1 MTIEITLDRTQT
13 FEQVNKITS
22 YIGSKTKSDQDMMS
36 YAVIATTS
44 YNDELLQN
52 YYDDALNSLATLFKP
67 FLSTTAVEDA
77 RTTFTL
83 EMPSNFAAVLL
94 DSLQKEVNSFVVDF
108 ILSLWLTL
116 CGAPAEMYAKKAA
129 ASLEAISVKL
139 YTRVA
144 PQYEAPAQQQP

>member
-1 MTIEITLDRTQT
+1 MTIEIILDRTQV

-22 YIGSKTKSDQDMMS
+22 YIGSKTKSDHDTMS

-83 EMPSNFAAVLL
+83 EMPSNFAAALL
-94 DSLQKEVNSFVVDF
+94 NSLQKEVDSFAVDF

-116 CGAPAEMYAKKAA
+116 CGVPAEMYAKKAA

-139 YTRVA
+139 YTRMA
-144 PQYEAPAQQQP
+144 PQYDAPEQQP

>member
-52 YYDDALNSLATLFKP
+52 YYDDALNNLSTLFKP

-116 CGAPAEMYAKKAA
+116 CGAPAELYAKKAA

-139 YTRVA
+139 YTRMA
-144 PQYEAPAQQQP
+144 PQYDAPEQQP

>member
-22 YIGSKTKSDQDMMS
+22 YIGSKTKSDQEMMS

-52 YYDDALNSLATLFKP
+52 YYDDALNSLA
-67 FLSTTAVEDA
+67 AG
-77 RTTFTL
+77 
-83 EMPSNFAAVLL
+83 LL
-94 DSLQKEVNSFVVDF
+94 DSLLKEVNSFVLDF
-108 ILSLWLTL
+108 ILSLWLAL
-116 CGAPAEMYAKKAA
+116 CGVPAELYAKKAA
-129 ASLEAISVKL
+129 ASLEAVSVKL

>member
-67 FLSTTAVEDA
+67 FLSTTTIEDA

-83 EMPSNFAAVLL
+83 EMPSNFAAALL
-94 DSLQKEVNSFVVDF
+94 NSLQKEVDSFAVDF

-116 CGAPAEMYAKKAA
+116 CGVPAEMYAKKAA
-129 ASLEAISVKL
+129 ASLEAVSVKL
-139 YTRVA
+139 YTRMA
-144 PQYEAPAQQQP
+144 PQYDAPEQQP

>member
-67 FLSTTAVEDA
+67 FLSTTTIEDA

-83 EMPSNFAAVLL
+83 EMPSNFAAALL
-94 DSLQKEVNSFVVDF
+94 NSLQKEVDSFAVDF
-108 ILSLWLTL
+108 ILSLWLAL
-116 CGAPAEMYAKKAA
+116 CGVPAEMYAKKAA

-139 YTRVA
+139 YTRMA
-144 PQYEAPAQQQP
+144 PQYDAPEQQP

>member
-22 YIGSKTKSDQDMMS
+22 YIGSKTKSDQEMMS

-52 YYDDALNSLATLFKP
+52 YYDDALNSLVTLFKP
-67 FLSTTAVEDA
+67 FLSATAVEDA

-83 EMPSNFAAVLL
+83 EMPSNFAAALL
-94 DSLQKEVNSFVVDF
+94 NSLQKEVNSFVVDF

-116 CGAPAEMYAKKAA
+116 CGVPAEMYAKKAA

-139 YTRVA
+139 YTRMA
-144 PQYEAPAQQQP
+144 PQYDAPEQQP

>member
-52 YYDDALNSLATLFKP
+52 YYDDALNNLSTLFKP

-83 EMPSNFAAVLL
+83 EMPSNFAAALL
-94 DSLQKEVNSFVVDF
+94 DSLQKEVNSFAVDF

-116 CGAPAEMYAKKAA
+116 CGVPAEMYAKKAA
-129 ASLEAISVKL
+129 ASLEATSVKL
-139 YTRVA
+139 YTRMA
-144 PQYEAPAQQQP
+144 PQYDAPEQQP

>member
-52 YYDDALNSLATLFKP
+52 YYDDALNNLSTLFKP

-94 DSLQKEVNSFVVDF
+94 DSLQKEVDSFAVDF

-116 CGAPAEMYAKKAA
+116 CGVPAEMYAKKAA

-139 YTRVA
+139 YTRMA
-144 PQYEAPAQQQP
+144 PQYDAPEQQP

>member
-94 DSLQKEVNSFVVDF
+94 DSLQKEVNSFAVDF

-116 CGAPAEMYAKKAA
+116 CGVPAEMYAKKAA

-139 YTRVA
+139 YTRMA
-144 PQYEAPAQQQP
+144 PQYDAPEQQP

>member
-1 MTIEITLDRTQT
+1 MTIEIILDRTQT

-67 FLSTTAVEDA
+67 FLSTTTIEDA

-83 EMPSNFAAVLL
+83 EMPSNFAAALL
-94 DSLQKEVNSFVVDF
+94 NSLQKEVDSFAVDF

-116 CGAPAEMYAKKAA
+116 CGVPAEMYAKKAA

-139 YTRVA
+139 YTRMA
-144 PQYEAPAQQQP
+144 PQYDAPEQQP

>member
-83 EMPSNFAAVLL
+83 EMPSNFAAALL
-94 DSLQKEVNSFVVDF
+94 NSLQKEVDSFAVDF

-116 CGAPAEMYAKKAA
+116 CGVPAEMYAKKAA

-139 YTRVA
+139 YTRMA
-144 PQYEAPAQQQP
+144 PRYDAPEQQP

>member
-1 MTIEITLDRTQT
+1 MTIEIILDRTQV

-22 YIGSKTKSDQDMMS
+22 YIGSKTKSDHDTMS

-52 YYDDALNSLATLFKP
+52 YDDDALNSLVTIFKP
-67 FLSTTAVEDA
+67 FLSTTTIEDA

-83 EMPSNFAAVLL
+83 EMPSNFAAALL
-94 DSLQKEVNSFVVDF
+94 NSLQKEVDSFAVDF

-116 CGAPAEMYAKKAA
+116 CGVPAEMYAKKAA
-129 ASLEAISVKL
+129 VSLEAISLKL
-139 YTRVA
+139 YTRMA
-144 PQYEAPAQQQP
+144 PQYDAPEQQP

>member
-94 DSLQKEVNSFVVDF
+94 DSLQKEVDSFAVDF

-116 CGAPAEMYAKKAA
+116 CGVPAEMYAKKAA

-139 YTRVA
+139 YTRMA
-144 PQYEAPAQQQP
+144 PQYDAPEQQP

>member
-94 DSLQKEVNSFVVDF
+94 DSL
-108 ILSLWLTL
+108 
-116 CGAPAEMYAKKAA
+116 CGAPAELYAKKAA
-129 ASLEAISVKL
+129 ASLEAVSVKL

>member
-83 EMPSNFAAVLL
+83 EMPSNFAAALL
-94 DSLQKEVNSFVVDF
+94 NSLQKEVDSFAVDF

-116 CGAPAEMYAKKAA
+116 CGVPAEMYAKKAA

-139 YTRVA
+139 YTRMA
-144 PQYEAPAQQQP
+144 PQYDAPEQQP

>member
-67 FLSTTAVEDA
+67 FLSTTTIEDA

-83 EMPSNFAAVLL
+83 EMPSNFAAALL
-94 DSLQKEVNSFVVDF
+94 NSLQKEVDSFAVDF

-116 CGAPAEMYAKKAA
+116 CGVPAEMYAKKAA

-139 YTRVA
+139 YTRMA
-144 PQYEAPAQQQP
+144 PQYDAPEQQP

>member
-52 YYDDALNSLATLFKP
+52 YYDDALNNLSTLFKP

-83 EMPSNFAAVLL
+83 EMPSNFAAALL
-94 DSLQKEVNSFVVDF
+94 DSLQKEVNSFAVDF

-116 CGAPAEMYAKKAA
+116 CGVPAEMYAKKAA

-139 YTRVA
+139 YTRMA
-144 PQYEAPAQQQP
+144 PQYDAPEQQP

>member
-67 FLSTTAVEDA
+67 FLSTTTIEDA

-83 EMPSNFAAVLL
+83 EMPSNFAAALL
-94 DSLQKEVNSFVVDF
+94 NSLQKEVDSFAVDF

-116 CGAPAEMYAKKAA
+116 CGAPAELYAKKAA

-139 YTRVA
+139 YTRMA
-144 PQYEAPAQQQP
+144 PQYDAPEQQP

>member
-1 MTIEITLDRTQT
+1 MTIEIILDRTQV

-22 YIGSKTKSDQDMMS
+22 YIGSKTKSDHDTMS

-44 YNDELLQN
+44 YNNELLEN

-67 FLSTTAVEDA
+67 FLSATAVEDA

-83 EMPSNFAAVLL
+83 EMPSNFAAALL
-94 DSLQKEVNSFVVDF
+94 NSLQKEVDSFAVDF

-116 CGAPAEMYAKKAA
+116 CGVPAEMYAKKAA

-139 YTRVA
+139 YTRMA
-144 PQYEAPAQQQP
+144 PQYDAPEQQP

>member
-1 MTIEITLDRTQT
+1 MTIEITLDRIQT

-83 EMPSNFAAVLL
+83 EMPSNFAAALL
-94 DSLQKEVNSFVVDF
+94 NSLQKEVDSFAVDF

-116 CGAPAEMYAKKAA
+116 CGVPAEMYAKKAA

-139 YTRVA
+139 YTRMA
-144 PQYEAPAQQQP
+144 PQYDAPEQQP

>member
-116 CGAPAEMYAKKAA
+116 CGVPAEMYTKKAA

-139 YTRVA
+139 YTRMA
-144 PQYEAPAQQQP
+144 PQYDAPEQQP

>member
-1 MTIEITLDRTQT
+1 MTIEIILDRTQV

-22 YIGSKTKSDQDMMS
+22 YIGSKTKSDHDTMS

-67 FLSTTAVEDA
+67 FLSTTTIEDA

-83 EMPSNFAAVLL
+83 EMPSNFAAALL
-94 DSLQKEVNSFVVDF
+94 NSLQKEVDSFAVDF

-116 CGAPAEMYAKKAA
+116 CGVPAEMYAKKAA

-139 YTRVA
+139 YTRMA
-144 PQYEAPAQQQP
+144 PQYDAPEQQP

>member
-116 CGAPAEMYAKKAA
+116 CGAPAKLYAKKAA

-139 YTRVA
+139 YTRMA
-144 PQYEAPAQQQP
+144 PQYDAPEQQP

>member
-1 MTIEITLDRTQT
+1 MTFEITLDRTQT

-67 FLSTTAVEDA
+67 FLSTTTIEDA

-83 EMPSNFAAVLL
+83 EMPSNFAAALL
-94 DSLQKEVNSFVVDF
+94 NSLQKEVDSFAVDF

-116 CGAPAEMYAKKAA
+116 CGVPAEMYAKKAA

-139 YTRVA
+139 YTRMA
-144 PQYEAPAQQQP
+144 PQYDAPEQQP

>member
-83 EMPSNFAAVLL
+83 EMPSNFAAALL
-94 DSLQKEVNSFVVDF
+94 NSLQKEVDSFAVDF

-116 CGAPAEMYAKKAA
+116 CGGPAEMYAKKAA

-139 YTRVA
+139 YTRMA
-144 PQYEAPAQQQP
+144 PQYDAPEQQP

>member
-1 MTIEITLDRTQT
+1 MTIEIILDRTQV

-22 YIGSKTKSDQDMMS
+22 YIGSKTKSDHDTMS

-83 EMPSNFAAVLL
+83 EMPSNFAAALL
-94 DSLQKEVNSFVVDF
+94 NSLQKEVDSFAVDF

-116 CGAPAEMYAKKAA
+116 CGAPAELYAKKAA

-139 YTRVA
+139 YTRMA
-144 PQYEAPAQQQP
+144 PQYDAPEQQP

>member
-1 MTIEITLDRTQT
+1 MTIEIILDRTQV

-22 YIGSKTKSDQDMMS
+22 YIGSKTKSDHDTMS

-44 YNDELLQN
+44 YNNELLEN

-67 FLSTTAVEDA
+67 FLSATAVEDA

-94 DSLQKEVNSFVVDF
+94 DSLQKEVDSFAVDF

-116 CGAPAEMYAKKAA
+116 CGVPAEMYAKKAA

-139 YTRVA
+139 YTRMA
-144 PQYEAPAQQQP
+144 PQYDAPEQQP

>member
-67 FLSTTAVEDA
+67 FLSTTTLEDA

-83 EMPSNFAAVLL
+83 EMPSNFAAALL
-94 DSLQKEVNSFVVDF
+94 NSLQKEVDSFAVDF

-116 CGAPAEMYAKKAA
+116 CGVPAEMYAKKAA

-139 YTRVA
+139 YTRMA
-144 PQYEAPAQQQP
+144 PQYDAPEQQP

>member
-94 DSLQKEVNSFVVDF
+94 NSLQKEVDSFAVDF

-116 CGAPAEMYAKKAA
+116 CGAPAELYAKKAA

-139 YTRVA
+139 YTRMA
-144 PQYEAPAQQQP
+144 PQYDAPEQQP

>member
-83 EMPSNFAAVLL
+83 EMPNNFAAVLL
-94 DSLQKEVNSFVVDF
+94 DSLQKEVNSFAVDF

-116 CGAPAEMYAKKAA
+116 CGVPAEMYAKKAA

-139 YTRVA
+139 YTRMA
-144 PQYEAPAQQQP
+144 PQYDAPEQQP

>member
-83 EMPSNFAAVLL
+83 EMPSNFAAALL
-94 DSLQKEVNSFVVDF
+94 DSLQKEVDSFAVDF

-116 CGAPAEMYAKKAA
+116 CGVPAEMYAKKAA

-139 YTRVA
+139 YTRMA
-144 PQYEAPAQQQP
+144 PQYDAPEQQP

>member
-116 CGAPAEMYAKKAA
+116 RGAPAELYAKKAA

-139 YTRVA
+139 YTRMA
-144 PQYEAPAQQQP
+144 PQYDAPEQQP

>member
-52 YYDDALNSLATLFKP
+52 YYDDALNNLSTLFKP

-116 CGAPAEMYAKKAA
+116 CGVPAEMYAKKAA

-139 YTRVA
+139 YTRMA
-144 PQYEAPAQQQP
+144 PQYDAPEQQP

>member
-1 MTIEITLDRTQT
+1 MTIEITLDHTQT

-22 YIGSKTKSDQDMMS
+22 YIGSKTKSDHDTMS

-44 YNDELLQN
+44 YNNELLEN
-52 YYDDALNSLATLFKP
+52 YYDDALNSLVTIFKP
-67 FLSTTAVEDA
+67 FLSTTTIEDA

-83 EMPSNFAAVLL
+83 EMPSNFAAALL
-94 DSLQKEVNSFVVDF
+94 NSLQKEVDSFAVDF

-116 CGAPAEMYAKKAA
+116 CGVPAEMYAKKAA

-139 YTRVA
+139 YTRMA
-144 PQYEAPAQQQP
+144 PQYDAPEQQP

>member
-52 YYDDALNSLATLFKP
+52 YYDDALNNLSTLFKP

-94 DSLQKEVNSFVVDF
+94 DSLQKEVDSFAVEF

-116 CGAPAEMYAKKAA
+116 CGVPAEMYAKKAA

-139 YTRVA
+139 YTRMA
-144 PQYEAPAQQQP
+144 PQYDAPEQQP

>member
-52 YYDDALNSLATLFKP
+52 YYDDALNNLSTLFKP

-94 DSLQKEVNSFVVDF
+94 DSLQKEGDSFAVDF
-108 ILSLWLTL
+108 ILSLWLAL
-116 CGAPAEMYAKKAA
+116 CGVPAEMYAKKAA

-139 YTRVA
+139 YTRMA
-144 PQYEAPAQQQP
+144 PQYDAPEQQP

>member
-52 YYDDALNSLATLFKP
+52 YYDD
-67 FLSTTAVEDA
+67 V
-77 RTTFTL
+77 
-83 EMPSNFAAVLL
+83 
-94 DSLQKEVNSFVVDF
+94 
-108 ILSLWLTL
+108 
-116 CGAPAEMYAKKAA
+116 
-129 ASLEAISVKL
+129 
-139 YTRVA
+139 
-144 PQYEAPAQQQP
+144 